1 MTRTGQTLYTLLV
14 AFIASLL
21 TLLAVHLLGPDTT
34 PPVVEGDEGIT
45 HEELARHASED
56 DCWMA
61 IHGVVY
67 DFTEYLPRHPTPI
80 EDDCGTDA
88 SHGWDTKGT
97 GRPHSRRA
105 HDMLPDYRIGVLAGE
120 GSP

>member
-1 MTRTGQTLYTLLV
+1 MTRTGQTVYTVLV

-21 TLLAVHLLGPDTT
+21 TLLAVHLLGPATT
-34 PPVVEGDEGIT
+34 APVVAGDDGIT
-45 HEELARHASED
+45 LDELARHAAED

-80 EDDCGTDA
+80 ADHCGTDA
-88 SHGWDTKGT
+88 SDGWDTKGI
-97 GRPHSRRA
+97 GRPHSQRA
-105 HDMLPDYRIGVLAGE
+105 HDMLADYRIGVLAQE
-120 GSP
+120 E